1 MDNGLVLFLLLFLL
15 NQKNESKKLNIPTD
29 KGKNILNTS
38 THQTIS
44 LNIPYTEEKIRIM
57 KKIGPYFSED
67 FLPIINKS
75 IMATEKIIRLYEV
88 MEFIQTPEIDYI
100 QNIIPVKNN
109 RERLSYIIN
118 TIQNEISREDIKNM
132 GMAMEMIL
140 NIDKYKKMLITLSS
154 IMSDPESLNDPTKML
169 GLIEPF
175 MEGKDEK
182 EKEKL
187 KDMAKM
193 LEVMKNL
200 DTSKK
205 PKKQSQKPEE

>member
-1 MDNGLVLFLLLFLL
+1 M
-15 NQKNESKKLNIPTD
+15 KAKLNIPTD

-88 MEFIQTPEIDYI
+88 MEFMQTPEIDYI
-100 QNIIPVKNN
+100 QDAIPVKNN

>member
-1 MDNGLVLFLLLFLL
+1 MDNGFVLFLLLFLL

-140 NIDKYKKMLITLSS
+140 NIDKYKKMLTTLSS

>member
-140 NIDKYKKMLITLSS
+140 NIDKYKKMLTTLSS